1 MVFSLVAFLVRKQV
15 LFDIRILDLVLC
27 LVLSM
32 SVTVVMSVIVSMR
45 VSVVVGVLVRML
57 VVLMAMV
64 MIVLVL
70 ATQVVMSVTG
80 VQDLHLDQVEDQTHD
95 SDNKHDFAID
105 LGRLKEALC
114 GFY

>member
-27 LVLSM
+27 LVLS
-32 SVTVVMSVIVSMR
+32 VIVSMR

-64 MIVLVL
+64 MIMLVL

-95 SDNKHDFAID
+95 SDNKHDFAIN
-105 LGRLKEALC
+105 LGRLEEALC

>member
-1 MVFSLVAFLVRKQV
+1 
-15 LFDIRILDLVLC
+15 
-27 LVLSM
+27 M

-45 VSVVVGVLVRML
+45 VSVSVVVGVLVRML

-95 SDNKHDFAID
+95 SDNKHDFAIN